1 MYGIDVVDG
10 MLFLVAVHVDS
21 MTWTDALVPCY
32 IAVIQTLQAT
42 VVTTPQL
49 LSFSTLLTHLYM
61 LFTALYKH
69 SANYYTCTHLPLL
82 LNKQLPA
89 YLRGSRNE
97 CCHGNPGRECLPTI
111 SALQRLSAGHSGSAN
126 FLIICFHSCYFSIKM
141 CSHHTILFQRLWM
154 QLISDVI
161 CRWWELLWDGIFNV
175 NVLIFYVFASFEFVF
190 LHVCLSYSSLSPI
203 DIINVFEL
211 TTRFTVAVSTWFFA
225 MDCSLLL
232 ICSVVVSV

>member
-1 MYGIDVVDG
+1 
-10 MLFLVAVHVDS
+10 MLFLVAVPVDS

-97 CCHGNPGRECLPTI
+97 CCHGNSGAWMFAYYFCLATVI
-111 SALQRLSAGHSGSAN
+111 SGPLWLGKLFDNLFS
-126 FLIICFHSCYFSIKM
+126 FMFFSIKM

-154 QLISDVI
+154 QLISNVI

-175 NVLIFYVFASFEFVF
+175 NVLIFYVFASLEFVF

-211 TTRFTVAVSTWFFA
+211 TTRFTAAVSMWFFA